1 MATIAEARGAL
12 ARTLH
17 RLGEY
22 VLPPV
27 CLSCREPI
35 ARHDALCAAC
45 WRGIDFIRAPLC
57 DRLGLPMPYDTGGPM
72 LSAAAMAS
80 PPAYDRARAVAR
92 YDGVIRQ
99 LLHKFKYGDRHD
111 ARRLFGRW
119 LEQASAPLRAD
130 LDLIVPVPLHRW
142 RLLSRRYNQAAIL
155 SGELARLTGVR
166 HDPKLLVRRR
176 RTPSQVGL
184 THDQRR
190 RNVAGAFALRT
201 RPSRPV
207 DDLRILLVDDVITT
221 GATVEACA
229 RVLRAAGA
237 ARVDVVALAMVT
249 DAVLVGT

>member
-92 YDGVIRQ
+92 YDGVIRA
-99 LLHKFKYGDRHD
+99 HGGDVWAD
-111 ARRLFGRW
+111 SELDQGSTFGFW
-119 LEQASAPLRAD
+119 IP
-130 LDLIVPVPLHRW
+130 
-142 RLLSRRYNQAAIL
+142 
-155 SGELARLTGVR
+155 LTGPDSSYR
-166 HDPKLLVRRR
+166 PTIPSLV
-176 RTPSQVGL
+176 L
-184 THDQRR
+184 
-190 RNVAGAFALRT
+190 
-201 RPSRPV
+201 
-207 DDLRILLVDDVITT
+207 
-221 GATVEACA
+221 
-229 RVLRAAGA
+229 AA
-237 ARVDVVALAMVT
+237 D
-249 DAVLVGT
+249 